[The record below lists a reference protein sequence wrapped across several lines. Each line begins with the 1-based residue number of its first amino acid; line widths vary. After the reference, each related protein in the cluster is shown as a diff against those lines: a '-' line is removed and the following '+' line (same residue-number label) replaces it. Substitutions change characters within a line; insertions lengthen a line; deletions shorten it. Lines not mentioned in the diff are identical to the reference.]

1 MLEAGL
7 TIQSVIVIFLADKL
21 SVIHH
26 IELLP
31 RHQLLPADETGEA
44 LEVEDLVPRLPDQVL
59 GRDALATA
67 ATLGPVP
74 PDNNPTISQLKSLG

>member
-1 MLEAGL
+1 M
-7 TIQSVIVIFLADKL
+7 IVIFLADKL
-21 SVIHH
+21 SVVHH
-26 IELLP
+26 VELLP

-67 ATLGPVP
+67 ATLGPIAPV
-74 PDNNPTISQLKSLG
+74 NTNYQSQREEEEDQ